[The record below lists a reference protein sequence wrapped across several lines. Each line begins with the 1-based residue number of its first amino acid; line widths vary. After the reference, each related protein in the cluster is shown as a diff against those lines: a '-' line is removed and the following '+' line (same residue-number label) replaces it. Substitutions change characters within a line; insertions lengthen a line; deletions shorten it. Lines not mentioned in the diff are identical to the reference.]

1 MFGNEKMKS
10 KATCKLLQLVANRA
24 TEKKNKRGSDMLD
37 QSAMLLQIVANQATE
52 TKNKRSS
59 DMLDLSAMLLQN
71 TVMIYVMNSLC
82 TMLQAM
88 TTLCTIFSE

>member
-37 QSAMLLQIVANQATE
+37 QSAMLLQIVANRATQERGEERQAGRLGRGQQ
-52 TKNKRSS
+52 NG
-59 DMLDLSAMLLQN
+59 DLGKELAVIACYQPGFRGQDK
-71 TVMIYVMNSLC
+71 TQI
-82 TMLQAM
+82 
-88 TTLCTIFSE
+88 